1 MQQQEYYYGGDG
13 LVKLKLKKILRRE
26 SSSSEPSVPHEPA
39 ASVGNTTDPAELSA
53 QEGIVILE
61 PLTSHDPAAS
71 VVETIGPVEL
81 PAPEGTVIP
90 EPSAPYDQAASVGDT
105 MYPPEP
111 PESGEEVIPE
121 GTSPDMEPEAPEIKT
136 KTKRKRFNI
145 RDRIKQVFSPKYEN
159 IDPLGFE
166 LGEVSTPVLGV
177 PLREVDITYE
187 VNPPFQYVNVRYE
200 GEELIYHIV
209 EPLLSDSE
217 VKYLAIIEN
226 AFEKMIHS
234 DIVIIEDTDREK
246 YLRDRFSMIINIYL
260 LNLDNFQKE
269 KMFYHL
275 LKKYIGF
282 GKIDIMMKDPYIEDI
297 TCNGPD
303 NPVYINHRIYGSI
316 MSDVT
321 FGEVELNNFVMK
333 IAQTSGRH
341 ISVLQPIRDATLT
354 DGSRINLTLGRE
366 VTRKGST
373 FTIRR
378 FRSNPV
384 SPIDLIKYG
393 TFDSKQLAY
402 LWIILEYKRSVLTAG
417 GTASGKTT
425 TLNALCSFIRP
436 EYKIVSIED
445 TAELNLMHPNWT
457 QSITRTGFGGEASLS
472 KSSGNGGGSKS
483 AGDIELYDLLVAALR
498 QRPEYIVVGEV
509 RGSEAFTLF
518 QAISV
523 GHPCLGTIHA
533 GSMKELL
540 SRVESNPMNVPR
552 SLFSSVDNII
562 FSSMIKKGE
571 HYIRRASN
579 IVEII
584 ELDPDRG
591 DLITNPIFK
600 WDPVSDTFL
609 YSGSCALFAGIREE
623 FGVPEGY
630 LLNELNKRAELLDY
644 LSDNNIT
651 DYESVA
657 NIIRTY
663 SREKDAM
670 MEKMD

>member
-1 MQQQEYYYGGDG
+1 MY
-13 LVKLKLKKILRRE
+13 
-26 SSSSEPSVPHEPA
+26 
-39 ASVGNTTDPAELSA
+39 
-53 QEGIVILE
+53 
-61 PLTSHDPAAS
+61 
-71 VVETIGPVEL
+71 PVEL
-81 PAPEGTVIP
+81 PAPEGAVILEP
-90 EPSAPYDQAASVGDT
+90 LTPNDQAAATPDTMDPAEPSAP
-105 MYPPEP
+105 
-111 PESGEEVIPE
+111 GENVTPE

-145 RDRIKQVFSPKYEN
+145 GGRIKQVFSPKHES

-166 LGEVSTPVLGV
+166 LGEISTPVLGV
-177 PLREVDITYE
+177 ALREVDITYE
-187 VNPPFQYVNVRYE
+187 VNPPFQYVNIRYE
-200 GEELIYHIV
+200 DEELIYHIV

-234 DIVIIEDTDREK
+234 DIVIISDMDREE
-246 YLRDRFSMIINIYL
+246 YLRNRFSMIINIYL
-260 LNLDNFQKE
+260 LKLDHFQKE

-316 MSDVT
+316 RSDVT
-321 FGEVELNNFVMK
+321 FEEVELNNFVMK

-384 SPIDLIKYG
+384 SPVDLIKYG

-402 LWIILEYKRSVLTAG
+402 LWIILEYKRSILTAG

-425 TLNALCSFIRP
+425 TLNALCAFIRP

-457 QSITRTGFGGEASLS
+457 QSITRTGFGGEASLT
-472 KSSGNGGGSKS
+472 KSSGSGGGSKS

-591 DLITNPIFK
+591 DLITNPIFR
-600 WDPVSDTFL
+600 WDPVSDTFA
-609 YSGSCALFAGIREE
+609 YSGSCALFAGIRKE

-630 LLNELNKRAELLDY
+630 LFNELKDRAQLLDY
-644 LSDNNIT
+644 LSENNIT

-657 NIIRTY
+657 NAIKMY
-663 SREKDAM
+663 SRQKDAM